1 MLLSVTTASQSLVVA
16 GFDIQVLLLY
26 FLKLLLLL
34 LPTSDSDE

>member
-1 MLLSVTTASQSLVVA
+1 MILSVTTASQSLMVA
-16 GFDIQVLLLY
+16 VFDIQVLLLY